1 MCAIQLRRVSVKWVS
16 SGLLGK
22 FGYAQSP
29 ATWPRQGAL
38 RREWQALFKKCN
50 AVLAR

>member
-1 MCAIQLRRVSVKWVS
+1 MT
-16 SGLLGK
+16 SGLLDK
-22 FGYAQSP
+22 FGDSQSP